1 MKIED
6 ITQQWSEDCV
16 IDRNNLTLETLRT
29 PNLHQK
35 YLELLMQCKQKL
47 IKYSSDYDSMKELR
61 SRYYQG
67 ILSKEELED
76 YGWAQYQG
84 LKPLKSDMQSKLDG
98 DTELQR
104 IRLKVQYIEAMI
116 YQIESILHQIKG
128 RDWVIKNHI
137 TWQMFQAGG

>member
-35 YLELLMQCKQKL
+35 YLEMLMQCKQKF

-76 YGWAQYQG
+76 YGWSQFQG

-98 DTELQR
+98 DSELQK
-104 IRLKVQYIEAMI
+104 IRLKVQYIEAMH
-116 YQIESILHQIKG
+116 YQLESILNQIKG
-128 RDWVIKNHI
+128 RDWSIKNHI
-137 TWQMFQAGG
+137 QWQMFQAGS